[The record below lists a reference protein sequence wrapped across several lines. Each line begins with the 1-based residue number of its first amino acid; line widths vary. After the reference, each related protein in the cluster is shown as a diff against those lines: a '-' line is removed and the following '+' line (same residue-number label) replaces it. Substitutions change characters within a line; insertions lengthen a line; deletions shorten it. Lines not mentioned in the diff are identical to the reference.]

1 MTVLQEMYGNTFSK
15 PDSAEI
21 EKPLKQ
27 LVESA
32 LRKCN
37 SRTKPSSSALFRK
50 MYATMKGFT
59 TMKEAEMEKL
69 KSMEIDGELVFMQ
82 AKVDADLQRIAQAA
96 LDEKLKVARGLKY
109 FLNQITG
116 ESIKDYKRVAI
127 APHGSMQRQKAIEMA
142 RIRSQLLER
151 AFDKRFRACEMV
163 IVPKVMVLPNSMGAL
178 TQIKKSSICDPL
190 VAWSSNLSVQLQY
203 DDETEPFYC
212 QS

>member
-1 MTVLQEMYGNTFSK
+1 MYGNTFSK

-50 MYATMKGFT
+50 MYATMKGST

-82 AKVDADLQRIAQAA
+82 AKVDGDLQRIAQAA
-96 LDEKLKVARGLKY
+96 LDEKLKVALGLEY
-109 FLNQITG
+109 FPNQITG

-127 APHGSMQRQKAIEMA
+127 APHGSMQRQEAIEMA

-151 AFDKRFRACEMV
+151 AFVKRYRACEMA
-163 IVPKVMVLPNSMGAL
+163 IVPKVMVLLNSTGAL
-178 TQIKKSSICDPL
+178 TLIKKSGICDPL

-203 DDETEPFYC
+203 DDETELFYC
-212 QS
+212 QF